1 MLLRPRARSCLL
13 LQALYTCNHRNLH
26 KPGGEETTMLIEALQ
41 LLPLPFHQK
50 SDFASAAAATL

>member
-13 LQALYTCNHRNLH
+13 LQDLHTCNHRSLH
-26 KPGGEETTMLIEALQ
+26 KPGGEKATLLIEALQ

-50 SDFASAAAATL
+50 NDFASAAAATL